1 MRKLYIVG
9 NGFDIAHNLP
19 TKYIHF
25 KDYLKSHNMKLFS
38 ILNANEIYEED
49 ELWTDF
55 ESALGHPSIAFV
67 NKINNLFGFDNVIG
81 KNLIDK
87 IKEELGKWICSIA
100 YDDVKPKYKFNDTDR
115 FFSFNYT
122 DTLGF
127 VYGISFDKIKYIHKY
142 AGAHFFGEK
151 LIFGHNNK
159 KFNGYEILQESYKDV
174 DGIIEENKSWFD
186 ELSLIGIDVVEVIG
200 CSYNDIDYPYF
211 IRIKNCCPK
220 AKWILNWYS
229 NDDFQKRKKYIE
241 TLKLELIA

>member
-1 MRKLYIVG
+1 MRKLYIIG

-19 TKYIHF
+19 TKYTHF
-25 KDYLKSHNMKLFS
+25 KDYLKAHNIKLFS

-49 ELWTDF
+49 ELWTDL

-67 NKINNLFGFDNVIG
+67 NKINNLFGFDNVIV

-100 YDDVKPKYKFNDTDR
+100 YYDVKPKYKFNDTDR

-151 LIFGHNNK
+151 LIFGHDNK

-174 DGIIEENKSWFD
+174 DGIIEENKNWFD
-186 ELSLIGIDVVEVIG
+186 ELRLIGIDVVEVIG

>member
-1 MRKLYIVG
+1 ME
-9 NGFDIAHNLP
+9 
-19 TKYIHF
+19 
-25 KDYLKSHNMKLFS
+25 LFS

-67 NKINNLFGFDNVIG
+67 DRINNLFGLDNVIG
-81 KNLIDK
+81 KNLINS

-100 YDDVKPKYKFNDTDR
+100 YDDVKTKYKFNETDR
-115 FFSFNYT
+115 FFSFNYA
-122 DTLGF
+122 DTLGC
-127 VYGISFDKIKYIHKY
+127 VYGIDFDKIKYIHKY
-142 AGAHFFGEK
+142 AGTHFFGEK

-174 DGIIEENKSWFD
+174 AGIIEENKDWFD
-186 ELSLIGIDVVEVIG
+186 ELALIGIDVIEVIG

-211 IRIKNCCPK
+211 NMIKDCCPR

-229 NDDFQKRKKYIE
+229 NNDFQKRKIYIE
-241 TLKLELIA
+241 TLKLDLIA

>member
-1 MRKLYIVG
+1 MRKLYIIG

-19 TKYIHF
+19 TKYTHF
-25 KDYLKSHNMKLFS
+25 KDYLKAHNIKLFS

-49 ELWTDF
+49 ELWTDL

-151 LIFGHNNK
+151 LIFGHDNK

-174 DGIIEENKSWFD
+174 MV
-186 ELSLIGIDVVEVIG
+186 LL
-200 CSYNDIDYPYF
+200 
-211 IRIKNCCPK
+211 
-220 AKWILNWYS
+220 
-229 NDDFQKRKKYIE
+229 KK
-241 TLKLELIA
+241 TRTGLMN

>member
-1 MRKLYIVG
+1 MRKLYIIG

-67 NKINNLFGFDNVIG
+67 NKINNLFGFD
-81 KNLIDK
+81 NLIDK

-174 DGIIEENKSWFD
+174 EGIIEENKSWFD